1 MNLPNLH
8 IPAGKQRG
16 SISTT
21 SANGQSPQVRPPVLQ
36 GQSPGDVAN
45 ATGGGGPDP
54 SLVQLMIEQGIP
66 VHQAAQVLARQQQL
80 AAASASLGVGMGLGG
95 IPTFPQGS
103 QAQGQAQAQAQAQAQ
118 VAGMGGMQGI
128 PGMGGVG
135 GIGQQMGVMGQQQRN
150 ITPAMLIAQYSHEIP
165 PRPPPLR
172 PELILPDA
180 PPPADRTGSLLAR
193 ASASY
198 TPVGSSSNVNA
209 QGQTQTG
216 SISASASAFGSGSQ
230 TQAQIQDEARD
241 MRSTLFKPLNGME
254 TGTKLVGRGT
264 LGWNRVVRELVDDWP
279 EGLREVV
286 DEEAEDEEDGSG
298 VMGDEGGHKG
308 RVSGM
313 PGQRKR
319 KVQELA
325 EEVDKALRIPKDS
338 ETVRF
343 VFLLIPIPR
352 RLSVYMC
359 NC

>member
-8 IPAGKQRG
+8 IPVGKQRG
-16 SISTT
+16 SISAT

-36 GQSPGDVAN
+36 GQSPGDIAN
-45 ATGGGGPDP
+45 AAGGGGPDP

-103 QAQGQAQAQAQAQAQ
+103 QAQAQAQAQAQL
-118 VAGMGGMQGI
+118 AGMGGMQGM
-128 PGMGGVG
+128 PGMGSVG
-135 GIGQQMGVMGQQQRN
+135 GIGQQMGVAGQQQQPQQQQRN

-180 PPPADRTGSLLAR
+180 PAPADRTGSLLAR
-193 ASASY
+193 ASATY
-198 TPVGSSSNVNA
+198 TPVGSSSSVNA

-216 SISASASAFGSGSQ
+216 SASASASAFGSGSQ
-230 TQAQIQDEARD
+230 TQAQIQEEGRD
-241 MRSTLFKPLNGME
+241 MRSTLFKPLNSME

-286 DEEAEDEEDGSG
+286 DEEAEDEEDGNG
-298 VMGDEGGHKG
+298 VMGDEGEHKG

-338 ETVRF
+338 ETVRS
-343 VFLLIPIPR
+343 FLVIPI
-352 RLSVYMC
+352 S
-359 NC
+359 